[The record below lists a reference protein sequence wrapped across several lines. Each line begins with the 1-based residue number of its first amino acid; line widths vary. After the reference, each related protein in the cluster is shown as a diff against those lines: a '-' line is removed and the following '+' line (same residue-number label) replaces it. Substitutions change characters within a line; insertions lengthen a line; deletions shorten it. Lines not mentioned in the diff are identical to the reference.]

1 MFLLQIWKY
10 ADQECISVP
19 NNGGFNY
26 TLEHIAIW
34 ANIQTKE
41 LLSALEPQRMTFF
54 FLAIYIIS
62 VYLETE
68 LYWHGIA
75 NADQM
80 NKPDQWIRRKI

>member
-1 MFLLQIWKY
+1 MSQHTDKG
-10 ADQECISVP
+10 ATQC
-19 NNGGFNY
+19 
-26 TLEHIAIW
+26 TRT
-34 ANIQTKE
+34 TKNDI
-41 LLSALEPQRMTFF
+41 FF
-54 FLAIYIIS
+54 GAIYIIS